1 MTPGGIFYAA
11 QQTLVSSLTD
21 LSLAVVTDPR
31 NARPMS
37 VLVGPPSFQCFNDN
51 IADISFAVSILAA
64 PPGNQDAADYLMTVA
79 DTIMDSPISVLSG
92 SPGMAVIGGQ
102 DVPTYDLTVRVSTAR
117 TEP

>member
-1 MTPGGIFYAA
+1 MAPTGIFYAA
-11 QQTLVSSLTD
+11 QQTLVTSLSA
-21 LSLAVVTDPR
+21 LNLAVVTDPR

-37 VLVGPPSFQCFNDN
+37 VLVGPPTFECFNDN
-51 IADISFAVSILAA
+51 VADISFSVSILAA

-79 DTIMDSPISVLSG
+79 DTIMDSPISVLRG
-92 SPGMAVIGGQ
+92 APGMAFIGGQ

>member
-1 MTPGGIFYAA
+1 MPSGIFYDA
-11 QQTLVSSLTD
+11 QQTLVDSLEA

-51 IADISFAVSILAA
+51 IADISFGISILAA
-64 PPGNQDAADYLMTVA
+64 PPGNQDAADYLMTAA
-79 DTIMDSPISVLSG
+79 DVIMDSPISVLSG
-92 SPGMAVIGGQ
+92 APGMAFIGGQ
-102 DVPTYDLTVRVSTAR
+102 DVPTYELNVRVSTAR